1 MTSFRRSLGV
11 VAVLL
16 LAACSSIPV
25 EDRPGRRADV
35 DAMAAATIEE
45 LVAADA
51 AVQAEL
57 DAAVG
62 YMAARVS
69 SVSAPL
75 VGGGTGLGVVVDNLN
90 RTRTYLDIRR
100 FDLSAGVGAQSYR
113 VLLIFND
120 KAVMEAFRTGR
131 WQRSAGAEAVA
142 GSVGGSSVAGQ
153 ADGFSYHLLSEG
165 GVVAGVNLRLIR
177 LSINHDLTDTGI
189 SEITIPNRGFDTP
202 DSHDDTAPRQWN
214 RRLPFLAQNV
224 IDAGYDLPLPLGTGL
239 SYAYT
244 DQEQLLDDLEIG
256 LNGSEITPI
265 NFVTFDFA
273 DSKSD
278 SVQFK
283 LDAWLL
289 PFMNVFAMVGR
300 VTGSA
305 DVVFTL
311 DGDQAL
317 DDLIDNGLVD
327 CEPSGFPPVS
337 PPLCSLLPGRSIT
350 LPIEANFDGTTYGIG
365 TTLAG
370 GWRGW
375 FVAVPIVGTYADM
388 EDTNT
393 DGIVTTITPRAG
405 RIFNIGR
412 AGNLALYGGGQYI
425 SSNLDIDGT
434 FDFDIGDG
442 GLFVDYRIKQEN
454 KDPWTVIVGANWDI
468 DKHWSVALEYSGF
481 VGSREGVVVNAGF
494 RF

>member
-1 MTSFRRSLGV
+1 MTSFRRSLWV

-142 GSVGGSSVAGQ
+142 GGVGGSSVAGQ

-317 DDLIDNGLVD
+317 DDLIDNGLID

>member
-1 MTSFRRSLGV
+1 MPRWVTWLPGFPRSAPHWLA
-11 VAVLL
+11 VA
-16 LAACSSIPV
+16 P
-25 EDRPGRRADV
+25 
-35 DAMAAATIEE
+35 
-45 LVAADA
+45 
-51 AVQAEL
+51 
-57 DAAVG
+57 
-62 YMAARVS
+62 
-69 SVSAPL
+69 VSASWS
-75 VGGGTGLGVVVDNLN
+75 DNLN

-273 DSKSD
+273 GLEERLRA
-278 SVQFK
+278 VQARC
-283 LDAWLL
+283 LAAA
-289 PFMNVFAMVGR
+289 VHERVCHGR
-300 VTGSA
+300 PGHR
-305 DVVFTL
+305 FRRC
-311 DGDQAL
+311 
-317 DDLIDNGLVD
+317 GLH
-327 CEPSGFPPVS
+327 
-337 PPLCSLLPGRSIT
+337 PG
-350 LPIEANFDGTTYGIG
+350 
-365 TTLAG
+365 
-370 GWRGW
+370 W
-375 FVAVPIVGTYADM
+375 
-388 EDTNT
+388 
-393 DGIVTTITPRAG
+393 
-405 RIFNIGR
+405 
-412 AGNLALYGGGQYI
+412 
-425 SSNLDIDGT
+425 
-434 FDFDIGDG
+434 
-442 GLFVDYRIKQEN
+442 
-454 KDPWTVIVGANWDI
+454 
-468 DKHWSVALEYSGF
+468 
-481 VGSREGVVVNAGF
+481 
-494 RF
+494 